1 MHFTVRRVA
10 QIGALGLFT
19 AATVA
24 LTGSPAAAHVTV
36 SPSVTTAGSYAVL
49 TMGVPHGC
57 DGSATTK
64 VSIKIPDQIVT
75 VTPTV
80 NPNWTVEKVMA
91 ALNPPITDGHG
102 NEVTQRVTEVVY
114 TANTPLPDDLRDKFE
129 LSVKLPDTAG
139 ETLVFPSV
147 QTCEQGEAA
156 WVQLPEAGQEGHE
169 LDYPAPKFVVTA
181 KADAADTADAAH
193 DAEEQPVAQTSTESE
208 GGTGAVAWIALGLG
222 ALGLVAGGL
231 ALVRTRRTA

>member
-1 MHFTVRRVA
+1 MLFTRRRVA
-10 QIGALGLFT
+10 QLGALGLLT

-24 LTGSPAAAHVTV
+24 LTGSPAAAHVTI

-64 VSIKIPDQIVT
+64 VSIQIPEQIVT

-91 ALNPPITDGHG
+91 DLNPPVKDSHG
-102 NEVTQRVTEVVY
+102 NEVTQRVAEVVY
-114 TANTPLPDDLRDKFE
+114 TARTPLPDDLRDTFE
-129 LSVKLPDTAG
+129 LSVKLPDAAG
-139 ETLVFPSV
+139 ETLTFPSV
-147 QTCEQGEAA
+147 QTCEQGETP
-156 WVQLPEAGQEGHE
+156 WVQLPAEGQNADE
-169 LDYPAPKFVVTA
+169 LEYPAPKFVLTA
-181 KADAADTADAAH
+181 QADGDADDASV
-193 DAEEQPVAQTSTESE
+193 QPVAQTSTESSD
-208 GGTGAVAWIALGLG
+208 GGTGAVGWIALVLG
-222 ALGLVAGGL
+222 ALGLLAGGL